1 MLLSS
6 GRSACGPGS
15 RKHSGADMQEGIDL
29 VSARNLADRG
39 DGLDEVRV
47 TRRWLAQ
54 AVSEIERGR
63 WAMAQARQ
71 IGRTDGELLDLS
83 GTVA

>member
-1 MLLSS
+1 M
-6 GRSACGPGS
+6 G
-15 RKHSGADMQEGIDL
+15 EGIDL
-29 VSARNLADRG
+29 VAARQLADRG
-39 DGLDEVRV
+39 HALDEVRV

-54 AVSEIERGR
+54 VVGEIERGR

-83 GTVA
+83 GTVG

>member
-1 MLLSS
+1 MRSSS
-6 GRSACGPGS
+6 GPSACGLPSSGL
-15 RKHSGADMQEGIDL
+15 SGADMQDGIDL
-29 VSARNLADRG
+29 VSARALADRG
-39 DGLDEVRV
+39 DALDEVRV

-54 AVSEIERGR
+54 AVAEIERGR

-83 GTVA
+83 GTAA